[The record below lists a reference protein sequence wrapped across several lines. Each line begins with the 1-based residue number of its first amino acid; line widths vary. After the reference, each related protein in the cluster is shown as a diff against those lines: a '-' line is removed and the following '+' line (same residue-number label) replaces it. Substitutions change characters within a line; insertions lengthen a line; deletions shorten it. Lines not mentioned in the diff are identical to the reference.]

1 MARTIRLENNLVAFS
16 RQQDAGATMGRVVV
30 RCHSLFAFQFT
41 MDHSARTLHFAWRTS
56 LPAAC
61 VFFCAAL
68 FVSDLTS
75 AKDDSHQ
82 AERSLALGKQFFE
95 NRCSGCHGLDG
106 RGGEH
111 APDIATRAA
120 AQGRSDAAIALTI
133 RAGIPSAGM
142 PAFPALDDST
152 VRSLV
157 AYVRFLQ
164 GEKSVSKLSGDPAR
178 GKSLFFG
185 KALCSECH
193 TLAGAGG
200 FLASDLS
207 SYARNHG
214 PDEIRQAIVNPAKAG
229 RAAVLTAVTDRGGNK
244 YSGIARNEDNFSL
257 QLQTSDGAFHLFQKS
272 ELASITRDNTSLM
285 PSDYAS
291 SLSVVDLNDL
301 IAFVMSTNRG
311 KGPRAPKRV
320 FKEDEENE

>member
-1 MARTIRLENNLVAFS
+1 
-16 RQQDAGATMGRVVV
+16 
-30 RCHSLFAFQFT
+30 

-164 GEKSVSKLSGDPAR
+164 GGKSVAKLSGDPAR

-185 KALCSECH
+185 KARCSECH

-214 PDEIRQAIVNPAKAG
+214 SGEIRQAILNPAKSS
-229 RAAVLTAVTDRGGNK
+229 RAAVLTAVTAHDGNK
-244 YSGIARNEDNFSL
+244 YSGVARNEDNFSL
-257 QLQTSDGAFHLFQKS
+257 QLQTPDGAFHLFQKS
-272 ELASITRDNTSLM
+272 ELANITHENTSLM
-285 PSDYAS
+285 PPDYAS
-291 SLSVVDLNDL
+291 TLTAEQLQDL
-301 IAFVMSTNRG
+301 IAFLMSTNGG
-311 KGPRAPKRV
+311 KGPRAARKI